1 MTWAKCV
8 LMSLASLWLFL
19 VPLSTA
25 SGAGPGEKVEVTIFY
40 SADICGYLEPC
51 G

>member
-1 MTWAKCV
+1 MPLLKYLLPFFLV
-8 LMSLASLWLFL
+8 LGFQQASSATSLA
-19 VPLSTA
+19 A
-25 SGAGPGEKVEVTIFY
+25 QAEEVEVTIFY